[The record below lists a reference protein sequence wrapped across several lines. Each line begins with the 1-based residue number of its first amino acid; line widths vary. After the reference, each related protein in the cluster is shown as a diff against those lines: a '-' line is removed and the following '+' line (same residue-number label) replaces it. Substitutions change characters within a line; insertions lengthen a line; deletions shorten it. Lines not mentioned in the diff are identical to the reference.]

1 MSFHPA
7 MPYGTERWHRSE
19 RQTLP
24 EGPEF
29 SFTPE
34 RRAEFE
40 RLAAHY
46 PPEHRR
52 SSVLYAL
59 YLAQDQQGYI
69 SANAARHVAEVVGIT
84 TADVEDVVSYYVMF
98 HRAPV
103 GKYVLQVYTTLS
115 CALAGAERVLESMEQ
130 VLGIKAGETDPSG
143 LFTIQQMECLGACD
157 RAPVMMVNNNEWH
170 EHLQPEQVAG
180 LVDRM
185 KTDGIKALSNCHLCE
200 QRVSEGKKTT
210 TPAKAKAVPDYEPV
224 LTKYAFTPGGAE
236 LDHYVKN
243 QAGYQGLK
251 KALSMAPDAVIEEV
265 KKSGLRGRG
274 GAGFP
279 TGLKWQFVDKKS
291 PKPKYIVCNADE
303 SEPGTFK
310 DHLLME
316 RNPHLLVEGC
326 LIGCYAIGS
335 KAAYIYIRGEFYHL
349 FPTMQQ
355 AIDDARKAGYLGKN
369 IMGSGFD
376 CEVYLHRGAG
386 AYEAGEETALLESL
400 EGKRAQ
406 PRFKPP
412 FPAVEG
418 AWKSPTAVN
427 NVETLCNVPL
437 VMTRGADWFAAL
449 GPEKNGGPKLFCV
462 SGAVKN
468 PGVFEAP
475 MKVTLKE
482 LIYDYAGGP
491 LDGHHVKAV
500 IPGGSSVPI
509 LMPDQLDI
517 PASFD
522 DVQKAGS
529 LLGSAAIMVLDETT
543 DMVWLAENLLHF
555 YRHESCGKCTPCREG
570 TDWLYRLLHRMIEG
584 KATERDIPLLQSVA
598 NQINGKT
605 LCAFG
610 DAAATPVLTT
620 LKWFKPEFEAYV
632 KGTPP
637 KPASYRGKPH
647 APQAFEA
654 ANVDKPVGSH

>member
-1 MSFHPA
+1 
-7 MPYGTERWHRSE
+7 
-19 RQTLP
+19 
-24 EGPEF
+24 
-29 SFTPE
+29 
-34 RRAEFE
+34 
-40 RLAAHY
+40 
-46 PPEHRR
+46 
-52 SSVLYAL
+52 VLHAL
-59 YLAQDQQGYI
+59 YLVQDQQGYV
-69 SANAARHVAEVVGIT
+69 SNNAVRHVAQVIGCT
-84 TADVEDVVSYYVMF
+84 TAEVEDVVSYYVMF
-98 HRAPV
+98 HRAPT
-103 GKYVLQVYTTLS
+103 GKYVLQVCTTLS
-115 CALAGAERVLESMEQ
+115 CALAGAERVVEELQ
-130 VLGIKAGETDPSG
+130 DKLGIKVGQTDPTG
-143 LFTIQQMECLGACD
+143 MFTIQQMECLGACD
-157 RAPVMMVNNNEWH
+157 RAPVMMVNNDHWH
-170 EHLQPEQVAG
+170 EHLKPGQVSG

-185 KTDGIKALSNCHLCE
+185 KTDGVKALNNCHLCE
-200 QRVSEGKKTT
+200 ARITEGAKTT
-210 TPAKAKAVPDYEPV
+210 TPSKAKALPNYEPV
-224 LTKYAFTPGGAE
+224 LTQFAFTPGGAE
-236 LDHYVKN
+236 LDHYIKN
-243 QAGYQGLK
+243 QNGYEGLK
-251 KALSMAPDAVIEEV
+251 KALTMTPDAVIEDV

-349 FPTMQQ
+349 FPTMQK
-355 AIDDARKAGYLGKN
+355 AIDDARKAGFLGKN
-369 IMGSGFD
+369 IQGSGFD

-418 AWKSPTAVN
+418 AWKCPTAVN

-437 VMTRGADWFAAL
+437 VMTRGAEWFAAL

-491 LDGHHVKAV
+491 LDGHTIKAV

-509 LMPDQLDI
+509 LLPDQIDI

-529 LLGSAAIMVLDETT
+529 LLGSAAIMVLDDTT

-570 TDWLYRLLHRMIEG
+570 TDWLYRLLHRMTQG
-584 KATERDIPLLQSVA
+584 QATEKDITLLQSVA

-632 KGTPP
+632 KGNPP
-637 KPASYRGKPH
+637 APADYRARKPH
-647 APQAFEA
+647 PAGTAGK
-654 ANVDKPVGSH
+654 VVGTH